1 MKGVNPFE
9 AVPSLH
15 DFATRVAQDLKNGRR
30 VLAVIGP
37 YSDTKFREAVRPLA
51 GYGDKRWRE
60 LCRVYQ
66 STEWSEEAAGTDV
79 LLIVAHVFHRS
90 AGLILNGDGPVWCDV
105 VHVCPTNL
113 SRVELRSLAGEMLAK
128 EKLSDVFRTMIID
141 FSCELCAGSI
151 SSLRDALELCLNKNY
166 RPPSAF
172 VHPHDVVKRCREEQE
187 RRTNAR
193 LEALDAE
200 AERHDSHPNYV
211 DVGHGPVNSF
221 REALMRSLSTSG
233 RPLGAP
239 DDGSPSGNLALM
251 WRLYWSYGLCFQ
263 MDGVWCPAWDVLMQG
278 EQPWEP
284 VGGNNYGASRTS
296 SVFSD
301 VVYCREA
308 LSAQVAFAP
317 VWERYKSQVIARL
330 IDTADSPDQAVGRYE
345 VTDANGQ
352 HRSGFVRRFNDISS
366 AYSAVEQ
373 SGGATTEEDRK
384 CLNAFKEVRR
394 LRNAVVHGDVQGVG
408 RREVLELGKVLAAL
422 EAQEATPE
430 ARRYRRCFC

>member
-66 STEWSEEAAGTDV
+66 STEWSEEAAGTGV

-200 AERHDSHPNYV
+200 AERHAPKLHEFHLLPAHP
-211 DVGHGPVNSF
+211 
-221 REALMRSLSTSG
+221 
-233 RPLGAP
+233 
-239 DDGSPSGNLALM
+239 
-251 WRLYWSYGLCFQ
+251 
-263 MDGVWCPAWDVLMQG
+263 
-278 EQPWEP
+278 
-284 VGGNNYGASRTS
+284 
-296 SVFSD
+296 
-301 VVYCREA
+301 
-308 LSAQVAFAP
+308 
-317 VWERYKSQVIARL
+317 
-330 IDTADSPDQAVGRYE
+330 
-345 VTDANGQ
+345 
-352 HRSGFVRRFNDISS
+352 
-366 AYSAVEQ
+366 
-373 SGGATTEEDRK
+373 
-384 CLNAFKEVRR
+384 
-394 LRNAVVHGDVQGVG
+394 
-408 RREVLELGKVLAAL
+408 EVLPRRRPPPAPPVRGSSGMRLSRCPPCLITSQNAAAPKLAPRL
-422 EAQEATPE
+422 
-430 ARRYRRCFC
+430 ARVEVV